1 MPNIFRIKD
10 CPVFLT
16 GKTDSVTDS
25 AYFPAGVGMMKF
37 FQCPGRNEEII
48 PKNSIVQVKKDIL
61 EPGHSFR
68 PSTAAFCAGI
78 QRIKRSI

>member
-1 MPNIFRIKD
+1 MQNIFRTKD

-48 PKNSIVQVKKDIL
+48 PKNSIFQVKKISGNRVTVSDL
-61 EPGHSFR
+61 PLLLSVQGYS
-68 PSTAAFCAGI
+68 A
-78 QRIKRSI
+78 